1 VREPRFVSE
10 EESVKTSP
18 IGGGRARFALLG
30 AAALIAIAGLVLAV
44 GAGARSGKSVRD
56 ASYPV
61 SYLYKM
67 VVSGG
72 AAKSTSAVASK
83 NGAKFRF
90 HMVNKS
96 DGHKPPHFVLK
107 TIRYRC
113 KLDKGKARGCSSP
126 KHYSGLR
133 NGKHKFRVQAFYTG
147 KGPDVAATAVK
158 TVKFKVK

>member
-1 VREPRFVSE
+1 M
-10 EESVKTSP
+10 KTSP

-30 AAALIAIAGLVLAV
+30 AAALIAVGGLVLAV

-61 SYLYKM
+61 SYIYKM

-72 AAKSTSAVASK
+72 AAKSASAVASK

-90 HMVNKS
+90 HMVEKAS
-96 DGHKPPHFVLK
+96 GHKPPHFVLNY
-107 TIRYRC
+107 TRYQC
-113 KLDKGKARGCSSP
+113 KLDKRKARGCSSP
-126 KHYSGLR
+126 KSYDSV
-133 NGKHKFRVQAFYTG
+133 NKGKHKFRVQAFYKHTTN
-147 KGPDVAATAVK
+147 AATAVK